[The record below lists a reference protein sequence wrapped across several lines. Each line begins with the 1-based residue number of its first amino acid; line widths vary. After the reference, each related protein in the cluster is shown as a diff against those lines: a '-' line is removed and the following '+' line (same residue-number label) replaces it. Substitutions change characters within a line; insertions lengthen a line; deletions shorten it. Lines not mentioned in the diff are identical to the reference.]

1 MGPTFYAVAAALLIL
16 VETALVAWLFVHR
29 AAGRRAQR
37 LLEERLRF
45 EMLLAEL
52 SARLIHVPAGGI
64 DMALRSA
71 LERML
76 AFLDMDRGNLDEYVD
91 DTPGVR
97 VSCARPGIA
106 ELPSIL
112 EADQFP
118 WTVATLRRGDVVRFA
133 RSADLPEEAAADRAS
148 YARLGTCAHLSIPLR
163 GGGPMLGVLSFDS
176 VRDEYQWPDELVDRL
191 RLLSEAF
198 ASTLERKRMEL
209 SLARRLEEA
218 GRLRQEL
225 THIGRVS
232 ALGELTASL
241 AHELHQPLTAI
252 RNNAE
257 VAQRFLEA
265 DAPDIAELRE
275 ILTDIVADDARA
287 AGLIHR
293 VRVLL
298 RKGELEHG
306 PLDINRVV
314 GEVAQLVRNEAVI
327 RHVPLNLDLATELP
341 PVRGD
346 RLQLQQVILNM
357 VLNGIEAMREAG
369 GRDPALVIRT
379 AEPGDG
385 TVTVSIE
392 DSGPGIAPA
401 DLALIFEP
409 LYTTKAE
416 GLGMGL
422 AISRTIVHAH
432 GGRVTASNKAGGGT
446 IVGFALPVAASQR
459 P

>member
-1 MGPTFYAVAAALLIL
+1 
-16 VETALVAWLFVHR
+16 
-29 AAGRRAQR
+29 
-37 LLEERLRF
+37 
-45 EMLLAEL
+45 
-52 SARLIHVPAGGI
+52 
-64 DMALRSA
+64 
-71 LERML
+71 
-76 AFLDMDRGNLDEYVD
+76 
-91 DTPGVR
+91 
-97 VSCARPGIA
+97 
-106 ELPSIL
+106 
-112 EADQFP
+112 
-118 WTVATLRRGDVVRFA
+118 
-133 RSADLPEEAAADRAS
+133 
-148 YARLGTCAHLSIPLR
+148 
-163 GGGPMLGVLSFDS
+163 
-176 VRDEYQWPDELVDRL
+176 
-191 RLLSEAF
+191 
-198 ASTLERKRMEL
+198 MEL

-241 AHELHQPLTAI
+241 AHELNQPLTAI

-327 RHVPLNLDLATELP
+327 RHVPLRLDLATELP
-341 PVRGD
+341 AVRGD
-346 RLQLQQVILNM
+346 R
-357 VLNGIEAMREAG
+357 APAAAG
-369 GRDPALVIRT
+369 DPQHGPQRHRGHARGRRSRPCPRDPHLR
-379 AEPGDG
+379 
-385 TVTVSIE
+385 
-392 DSGPGIAPA
+392 APA
-401 DLALIFEP
+401 TAPSRSRSRTPDPGSPRPTSTLIFEP

-446 IVGFALPVAASQR
+446 IVAFALPVAASQR